1 MDEIHCFQG
10 SPHPIILKCYCFQ
23 LQRVKVEK
31 QLVEKQR
38 FEVEEK
44 YKRLTRQTDEIN
56 KKLRDIQEAKEELA
70 KENARLRQ
78 QVRDLVTGRVRWSDI
93 ISPKNF

>member
-1 MDEIHCFQG
+1 L
-10 SPHPIILKCYCFQ
+10 SVCFQ

-44 YKRLTRQTDEIN
+44 LKRLTRQTDEIN

-78 QVRDLVTGRVRWSDI
+78 QVRSLFVFEIVHQ
-93 ISPKNF
+93 

>member
-1 MDEIHCFQG
+1 LFV
-10 SPHPIILKCYCFQ
+10 CFQ

-38 FEVEEK
+38 FEVEDK

-78 QVRDLVTGRVRWSDI
+78 QVRVLFVFEIVHQ
-93 ISPKNF
+93 